1 MISFVFIIVICS
13 LFFIP
18 YKIYKKHRVLR
29 ESLPPGP
36 PSLPLVGSLTFL
48 QNTRGF
54 ADAIVQQQLYHYH
67 PKLCT
72 VWIGLSPIIVIQ
84 DFNLA
89 RDLFSREDFSA
100 RPAHYHAK
108 YIRGLDGESLGIIA
122 TKGKFWQE
130 QRRFTL
136 KSLKDLGF
144 GRNKLDYIIHEE
156 VNILIEDLISRSGT
170 GDVLMGD
177 IFNFPIVN
185 ILWQIVAS
193 KRYDPNLPES
203 KSMMRDVGI
212 VFHEGISMINFFIH
226 SPFLR
231 SFIPLKKERA
241 ELGLKRLFRQQII
254 EHEIELD
261 LNESHEA
268 KDFID
273 MYLKEI
279 KRQYVDTKYNIHG
292 KYQNFNIE
300 QLVTICLDFFQAGS
314 ETSSTTL
321 SWAIMLLTLY
331 PDVQEKCREEINLI
345 LGGRKNIEICI
356 ARIYQIDLKRDR

>member
-1 MISFVFIIVICS
+1 MISFVVVIVICS
-13 LFFIP
+13 LFFLP
-18 YKIYKKHRVLR
+18 YVVYKRHRKLCK
-29 ESLPPGP
+29 SLPPGP
-36 PSLPLVGSLTFL
+36 PSLPLVGSFPFL

-54 ADAIVQQQLYHYH
+54 ADAIVQQPLYHYH

-72 VWIGLSPIIVIQ
+72 VWIGPSPIIMIQ
-84 DFNLA
+84 DFDLA
-89 RDLFSREDFSA
+89 RDLFSREEFSA

-108 YIRGLDGESLGIIA
+108 YIRGLNGESLGIIA

-144 GRNKLDYIIHEE
+144 GRNKLDTIIHEE

-170 GDVLMGD
+170 GDVLIDD
-177 IFNFPIVN
+177 IFNFPIAN
-185 ILWQIVAS
+185 ILWRIVAS
-193 KRYDPNLPES
+193 KRYDPDLPDS
-203 KSMMRDVGI
+203 KRMMKDVGI

-226 SPFLR
+226 SPVLR
-231 SFIPLKKERA
+231 SFITLKKERA

-254 EHEIELD
+254 DHEIELNQ
-261 LNESHEA
+261 NESHEA
-268 KDFID
+268 RDFID

-279 KRQYVDTKYNIHG
+279 ERQHVKTEYYFHG
-292 KYQNFNIE
+292 KYQNYNIE

-345 LGGRKNIEICI
+345 LGGNK
-356 ARIYQIDLKRDR
+356 Y